1 MFGTSLVGLIGIVVM
16 IAIMCKVVEWSIR
29 TIATSASHV
38 HRALPTAANR
48 QRKLSEQLRVVRANM
63 LADVRVVL
71 TRIDSVV
78 DANSELPLYSIAK
91 AVLKS
96 ADDYV
101 NDGDVSTAD
110 AQELLQALECLER
123 ALMLRAD
130 IEKHPER
137 FCSKKEIDAHV
148 NNSDRVIEATR
159 LIIIGLFR
167 RRHAD
172 RLLQLEFT
180 ANSLELQAGL
190 DADTPETPPP
200 PP

>member
-1 MFGTSLVGLIGIVVM
+1 MFGTSLGALIAIIVM
-16 IAIMCKVVEWSIR
+16 IAIVCKIVGWSIK
-29 TIATSASHV
+29 TIAASAPYV
-38 HRALPTAANR
+38 RRALPTAANR
-48 QRKLSEQLRVVRANM
+48 QRKLSEQLRAVRANM
-63 LADVRVVL
+63 LADVKVVL
-71 TRIDSVV
+71 TRINSVV
-78 DANSELPLYSIAK
+78 NANGELPLYPTVK
-91 AVLKS
+91 AVLRS

-101 NDGDVSTAD
+101 NDGDVSAAD

-137 FCSKKEIDAHV
+137 FCSKEEIDAHV
-148 NNSDRVIEATR
+148 NNSERVIEATR

-172 RLLQLEFT
+172 RLLQLEFA

-200 PP
+200 PS